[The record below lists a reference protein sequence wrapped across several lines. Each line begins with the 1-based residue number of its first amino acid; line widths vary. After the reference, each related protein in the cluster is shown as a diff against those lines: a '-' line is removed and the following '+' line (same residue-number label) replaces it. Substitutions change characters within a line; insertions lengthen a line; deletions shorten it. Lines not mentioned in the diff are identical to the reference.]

1 MRRRATRDRR
11 AERANG
17 EERFR
22 HIVERS
28 SDVVLL
34 VGPGLVVEY
43 QSSYAFGSASVV
55 GEYGPLSELFHR
67 ADAVRVTGLLE
78 ELARQPNMIATIGV
92 RVRAGDGT
100 WIDVE
105 ATFTN
110 LLEEECVHAIV
121 VNLRDIRQRVT
132 LEEQLRRQALHDPLT
147 GLPNR
152 LLFRDRLEHA
162 LARARESAPLALLF
176 FDLDRFKAINDSLG
190 HAVGDEL
197 LIVVADRLGSIVRAG
212 ETIARFGGDEFAI
225 LIEEIQDPADAS
237 WVANRIVEELGA
249 PVILSNT
256 EVAVSASVGIAFNA
270 GARGDAEELLRN
282 ADVAMYAA
290 KSRGGGCYAIF
301 EPHMQI
307 AVRERLE
314 LENDLRGALGRN
326 EMFVQYQPLVDLESS
341 VLMGVEALVRWRH
354 PTRGVL
360 QPEQFIPLAEV
371 SGLIVPI
378 GAFVLERACRQ
389 VQQWQARSEADP
401 PLKLSVNLSA
411 RQLQYDGLTEDVRR
425 ALHRSALDPSQLV
438 LELTETSLLGAED
451 LSALALVDLKNLGIS
466 IAIDDFGTGYSSLS
480 YLQRLPVDILKI
492 DRSFVSGAEPGGKH
506 TRWALAQTVVQLAT
520 SLGLTTTAEGIENR
534 EQWEA
539 LVAMGC
545 QTGQGFHFAHPVD
558 AFDIEALLMADQER
572 VRPKST
578 VRPFA
583 AGA

>member
-22 HIVERS
+22 RIIERS

-78 ELARQPNMIATIGV
+78 ELARQPNMIATISV

-197 LIVVADRLGSIVRAG
+197 LVVVADRLGSIVRAG

-249 PVILSNT
+249 PVTLGNT

-341 VLMGVEALVRWRH
+341 VLTGVEALVRWRH

-389 VQQWQARSEADP
+389 VQQWQARSAADP

-425 ALHRSALDPSQLV
+425 ALHRSASIPPSWC
-438 LELTETSLLGAED
+438 
-451 LSALALVDLKNLGIS
+451 
-466 IAIDDFGTGYSSLS
+466 SS
-480 YLQRLPVDILKI
+480 
-492 DRSFVSGAEPGGKH
+492 
-506 TRWALAQTVVQLAT
+506 
-520 SLGLTTTAEGIENR
+520 
-534 EQWEA
+534 
-539 LVAMGC
+539 
-545 QTGQGFHFAHPVD
+545 
-558 AFDIEALLMADQER
+558 
-572 VRPKST
+572 
-578 VRPFA
+578 
-583 AGA
+583 

>member
-1 MRRRATRDRR
+1 
-11 AERANG
+11 
-17 EERFR
+17 
-22 HIVERS
+22 
-28 SDVVLL
+28 
-34 VGPGLVVEY
+34 
-43 QSSYAFGSASVV
+43 
-55 GEYGPLSELFHR
+55 
-67 ADAVRVTGLLE
+67 
-78 ELARQPNMIATIGV
+78 
-92 RVRAGDGT
+92 
-100 WIDVE
+100 
-105 ATFTN
+105 
-110 LLEEECVHAIV
+110 
-121 VNLRDIRQRVT
+121 
-132 LEEQLRRQALHDPLT
+132 
-147 GLPNR
+147 
-152 LLFRDRLEHA
+152 
-162 LARARESAPLALLF
+162 
-176 FDLDRFKAINDSLG
+176 
-190 HAVGDEL
+190 
-197 LIVVADRLGSIVRAG
+197 
-212 ETIARFGGDEFAI
+212 
-225 LIEEIQDPADAS
+225 
-237 WVANRIVEELGA
+237 
-249 PVILSNT
+249 
-256 EVAVSASVGIAFNA
+256 
-270 GARGDAEELLRN
+270 
-282 ADVAMYAA
+282 MYAA